1 MSTRPEPRAH
11 ILEIIKRDGPQN
23 ADQLA
28 ERLALSK
35 TATRAHLVRLLDDG
49 TIERLQEEATR
60 PGRPTIRYTL
70 SVEGDA
76 LFPTSDADIL
86 TELIR
91 FLMTKDDAS
100 KLVEQ
105 FFTGMWTRRRDELHA
120 ALKAAGAPYD
130 DAQRRETLLALL
142 ETHGFMPSLD
152 HDQDSDAVEL
162 RACHCPFPAAVR
174 ATRIP
179 CRLEAAFLAESLG
192 RPLERSVWM
201 DGKEERACVFRFGA
215 REEHG

>member
-35 TATRAHLVRLLDDG
+35 TATRAHLVRLLDQG
-49 TIERLQEEATR
+49 SIERLDAEATR
-60 PGRPTIRYTL
+60 PGRPTIRYAL
-70 SVEGDA
+70 SAEGDA

-91 FLMTKDDAS
+91 FLMAKSDAAE
-100 KLVEQ
+100 LVEQ
-105 FFTGMWTRRRDELHA
+105 FFDGLWTRRREELHA
-120 ALKAAGAPYD
+120 ALRAAGPPYD
-130 DAQRRETLLALL
+130 DVQQREALLALL
-142 ETHGFMPSLD
+142 ETHGFMPTLD
-152 HDQDSDAVEL
+152 LAVDRDALVL

-179 CRLEAAFLAESLG
+179 CRLEAAFLSESLG
-192 RPLERSVWM
+192 RPLERAVWM
-201 DGKEERACVFRFGA
+201 DGDEERACAFHFGA
-215 REEHG
+215 RS